1 MEAIM
6 TDQEQDH
13 SNWDFSWDSD
23 SPTRRWMTGLVLI
36 FVGAILLLVNL
47 TGNQLHN
54 WWALFILSPAI
65 NSFSRAVDIYRS
77 RGNIDRSVIRH
88 AFWGVFFVVLSAT
101 FLLEYSF
108 GLVWPVFLIL
118 GGIALLFGAW

>member
-1 MEAIM
+1 M
-6 TDQEQDH
+6 TEQEQDH

-47 TGNQLHN
+47 SGNQLHN
-54 WWALFILSPAI
+54 WWSLFILSPAI
-65 NSFSRAVDIYRS
+65 NSFSRAVDTYRS
-77 RGNIDRSVIRH
+77 RGNIDRAVIRH